1 MIFSHNEFFTLILIS
16 ENIVLNY
23 YLSSLLIFWAPS
35 PLNFVPKVSPCS
47 NISPDPVPQ
56 LTCVKRNTGRINQKL
71 IRLGIKGRKDKGDW
85 HLSEQFFYIFLTF
98 RVMQM
103 FPILKKWIKYNQQEW
118 DRAPNG
124 IPTKTNE
131 PDMLQMKNITIWVV
145 AEKN

>member
-1 MIFSHNEFFTLILIS
+1 MHVYMGHILITYIWKRLRIP
-16 ENIVLNY
+16 NLHLFLF
-23 YLSSLLIFWAPS
+23 LSLVILPWWCGI
-35 PLNFVPKVSPCS
+35 
-47 NISPDPVPQ
+47 DPVPQ